1 MFNNLQKGISKLSFQ
16 RLIPFFVYQKYKD
29 SKADSLAQSFKKL
42 NNEKDDFEKMW
53 IQAGQAVY
61 DKSGN
66 LLPVCKKKN

>member
-1 MFNNLQKGISKLSFQ
+1 MQKTKKEEEIEWAEL
-16 RLIPFFVYQKYKD
+16 YQKFKD
-29 SKADSLAQSFKKL
+29 SKADSLAESFKKI

-53 IQAGQAVY
+53 IEAGNAVY

>member
-1 MFNNLQKGISKLSFQ
+1 MPKTKKEEEEEWAEL
-16 RLIPFFVYQKYKD
+16 YQKYKD

-53 IQAGQAVY
+53 IEAGQAVY

-66 LLPVCKKKN
+66 LLPDCKKAPKKRN